1 MNIHRTHRAFDE
13 FSSNAPP
20 VRKFEPYISLRSHLT
35 PTILLLLWAD
45 IANQLCTGQICHSR
59 GVGRK
64 TVQEVLHS
72 AANAALS
79 QEQSEQYEFSRIQ
92 VDETF
97 IGKRKYQRGRRQRK
111 RGWWFAT
118 VTEIR
123 GQEMGRTHWK
133 LVKRRDTETL
143 HNFILPHLTS
153 ARAVVVSDCWGAYS
167 TLGDFCRHHAVNHSV
182 EFVNSQGYHTNTA
195 EGSHRIIKDWVRKQ
209 HYNFGASSL
218 ELMRNVALQ
227 CVKLGE
233 VHNGRETA
241 WQTRLS
247 NLLGCFLEYYG
258 SDVDDFDDSVSLS
271 SCPSDYTSGD
281 DFVSSESEGHAMHDE

>member
-97 IGKRKYQRGRRQRK
+97 IGKRKYQREAAAEKGMVVCHRHGDTWTRNGK
-111 RGWWFAT
+111 NP
-118 VTEIR
+118 
-123 GQEMGRTHWK
+123 WK

-167 TLGDFCRHHAVNHSV
+167 TLGT
-182 EFVNSQGYHTNTA
+182 FVATT
-195 EGSHRIIKDWVRKQ
+195 
-209 HYNFGASSL
+209 L
-218 ELMRNVALQ
+218 
-227 CVKLGE
+227 
-233 VHNGRETA
+233 
-241 WQTRLS
+241 
-247 NLLGCFLEYYG
+247 
-258 SDVDDFDDSVSLS
+258 
-271 SCPSDYTSGD
+271 
-281 DFVSSESEGHAMHDE
+281 